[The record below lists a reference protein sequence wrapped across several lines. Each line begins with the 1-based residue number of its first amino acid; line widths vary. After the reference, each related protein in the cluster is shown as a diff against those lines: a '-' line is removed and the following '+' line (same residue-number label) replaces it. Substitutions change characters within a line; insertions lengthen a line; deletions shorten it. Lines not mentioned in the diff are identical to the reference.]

1 MIRIFPGEPPAQL
14 NQTWQKLSHAIERLR
29 RFRYLG
35 YNKLQ
40 GDIGLKYR
48 VGYIY
53 IYLSKE
59 KDVSTSYL
67 LSHVL
72 GDQRVLRL
80 NLGEGSHFSRSR
92 WISK

>member
-1 MIRIFPGEPPAQL
+1 MTKNVWQKKYKLCLCMIRIFPGEPPAQL
-14 NQTWQKLSHAIERLR
+14 NQTWHKLSHAIERLR

-53 IYLSKE
+53 IYI
-59 KDVSTSYL
+59 
-67 LSHVL
+67 
-72 GDQRVLRL
+72 Q
-80 NLGEGSHFSRSR
+80 
-92 WISK
+92 